1 MSCLVLVINYQ
12 LGTWFGITTSSFL
25 FVPGLKENV
34 LSFDQLTARGY
45 TARMEPPKKCTFDDR
60 TGAVFGEH
68 VWDERGPA
76 LRLNVVEGSL
86 TF

>member
-1 MSCLVLVINYQ
+1 M
-12 LGTWFGITTSSFL
+12 
-25 FVPGLKENV
+25 